1 MLELVDRLTVGT
13 ESDLEVCHGISCNKS
28 SEHGGVLDRV
38 RFGHIA
44 NLKVGFKRPSP
55 LVPSNLDPDLT
66 GGDPSLVPC
75 QLQVTESKVAFLHM
89 YMCGV
94 WLVSVLTFRSP
105 PACG

>member
-38 RFGHIA
+38 QFGHIA

-75 QLQVTESKVAFLHM
+75 QLQVTESKVAFLRICVV
-89 YMCGV
+89 YG
-94 WLVSVLTFRSP
+94 W
-105 PACG
+105 